1 MKTPRRKCK
10 YCKEYYEPK
19 HTTTEPCWKYE
30 CRIKHLA
37 ANTSKINRANKS
49 AAKEKMKSYSQRLD
63 EAKRV
68 FQKWVRVR
76 DKDRPCMACGTTTS
90 NEWHG
95 SHLKKAEI
103 YSGVIFHEH
112 NVWKCCKKCN
122 VFLGGNE
129 LNFRANLV
137 IHIGEQAVK
146 DLEELAKATR
156 TKKYSNEELEAIKV
170 KYKIK

>member
-1 MKTPRRKCK
+1 MKTTTRKCK
-10 YCKEYYEPK
+10 YCGNKYQPK
-19 HTTTEPCWKYE
+19 YSTTEPCPEYE
-30 CRIKHLA
+30 CRLKHLE
-37 ANTSKINRANKS
+37 ANTAKINRANK
-49 AAKEKMKSYSQRLD
+49 AKAKDKIKSYSQRLQ
-63 EAKRV
+63 EAKKV

-76 DKDRPCMACGTTTS
+76 DKDLPCMACGTKTA

-95 SHLKKAEI
+95 SHLKKAEV

-137 IHIGEQAVK
+137 KHICEQAVIE
-146 DLEELAKATR
+146 LEQLAEATR
-156 TKKYSNEELEAIKV
+156 TRKYTNEELEEIKT
-170 KYKIK
+170 KYKT

>member
-30 CRIKHLA
+30 CRIKHLE

-49 AAKEKMKSYSQRLD
+49 VAKEKIKSYSQRLG

-68 FQKWVRVR
+68 FQKWIRMR
-76 DKDRPCMACGTTTS
+76 DKDLPCISCGAKVAS
-90 NEWHG
+90 VWDGGHF
-95 SHLKKAEI
+95 KKAEL

-112 NVWKCCKKCN
+112 NVWRQCGKCN
-122 VFLGGNE
+122 RYLGGNE
-129 LNFRANLV
+129 LNYRVGLIAK
-137 IHIGEQAVK
+137 IGEQAVK
-146 DLEELAKATR
+146 ELEQLAESTR
-156 TKKYSNEELEAIKV
+156 TKKYSNEELEQIKL
-170 KYKIK
+170 KYKL